1 MIQGQ
6 VFIIDD
12 DEAVRD
18 AMVLLMQSVGLRA
31 LAYADAKAFL
41 AAAHDEHPACLILD
55 VRMPGMSGLQM
66 AREAQVRQQAWPI
79 IFVTGHGD
87 VPMAVEAMREGAFD
101 FLQKP
106 FREETLIQR
115 VQRAIEQDHNDQ
127 VAASEREEIEERIKD
142 LTPRE
147 REILQRIV
155 DGESNKVIAIELG
168 ISARTVELHRAN
180 VMDKMQARSLA
191 HLLRQVLSV
200 NTDIAKTA

>member
-18 AMVLLMQSVGLRA
+18 AMVLLMQSVGLQA
-31 LAYADAKAFL
+31 LAYPDAKAFL
-41 AAAHDEHPACLILD
+41 DAAHDEHPACLILD
-55 VRMPGMSGLQM
+55 VRMPGMSGLQL
-66 AREAQVRQQAWPI
+66 AREAQVRRQAWPI

-127 VAASEREEIEERIKD
+127 VAASEREEIEERVKD

-191 HLLRQVLSV
+191 HLLRQVLTVS
-200 NTDIAKTA
+200 TGIAKIA

>member
-18 AMVLLMQSVGLRA
+18 ATVLLMQSIGLKA
-31 LAYADAKAFL
+31 VAYADAQAFL
-41 AAAHDEHPACLILD
+41 DAAHDQHPACLILD
-55 VRMPGMSGLQM
+55 VRMPGMSGLQL
-66 AREAQVRQQAWPI
+66 AREARVRREAWPI

-200 NTDIAKTA
+200 TTALTRPD

>member
-1 MIQGQ
+1 
-6 VFIIDD
+6 
-12 DEAVRD
+12 
-18 AMVLLMQSVGLRA
+18 
-31 LAYADAKAFL
+31 
-41 AAAHDEHPACLILD
+41 
-55 VRMPGMSGLQM
+55 MSGLQL
-66 AREAQVRQQAWPI
+66 AREARVRREAWPI

-200 NTDIAKTA
+200 TTALTRPD

>member
-1 MIQGQ
+1 MNSGR

-18 AMVLLMQSVGLRA
+18 AMVLLMHSVGLEA
-31 LAYADAKAFL
+31 HAYSDAHAFL
-41 AAAHDEHPACLILD
+41 AAGHAEHPACVVLD
-55 VRMPGMSGLQM
+55 VRMPGMSGLQL
-66 AREAQVRQQAWPI
+66 AKEPRVRRQAWPI

-87 VPMAVEAMREGAFD
+87 VPMAVEAMRDGAFD

-106 FREETLIQR
+106 FREEELIQR

-127 VAASEREEIEERIKD
+127 VVASERGAIKKRLED

-147 REILQRIV
+147 REILDRIV
-155 DGESNKVIAIELG
+155 AGNSNKVVAIELG

-180 VMDKMQARSLA
+180 LMEKMQARSLA

-200 NTDIAKTA
+200 

>member
-18 AMVLLMQSVGLRA
+18 AMVLLMQSVGLQA
-31 LAYADAKAFL
+31 LAYSDAKAFL
-41 AAAHDEHPACLILD
+41 DAAHDEHPACLILD
-55 VRMPGMSGLQM
+55 VRMPGMSGLQL
-66 AREAQVRQQAWPI
+66 AREAQVRRQAWPI

-127 VAASEREEIEERIKD
+127 VAASEREEIEERVKD

-191 HLLRQVLSV
+191 HLLRQVLTVS
-200 NTDIAKTA
+200 TGIAKIA

>member
-1 MIQGQ
+1 MKTGRA
-6 VFIIDD
+6 FIIED

-18 AMVLLMQSVGLRA
+18 ALVLLMQSVGLQA
-31 LAYADAKAFL
+31 SAYPDAASFLQAD
-41 AAAHDEHPACLILD
+41 HQEHPACLVLD
-55 VRMPGMSGLQM
+55 VRMPGMSGLQL
-66 AREAQVRQQAWPI
+66 AREPQVRRQAWPI

-106 FREETLIQR
+106 FREEELIQR

-127 VAASEREEIEERIKD
+127 VAASERGEIEARLQE

-147 REILQRIV
+147 REILDRIMA
-155 DGESNKVIAIELG
+155 GEANKVIAIELG

-180 VMDKMQARSLA
+180 VMEKMQARSLA
-191 HLLRQVLSV
+191 HLLRQVLSIGPP
-200 NTDIAKTA
+200 DSKSA

>member
-18 AMVLLMQSVGLRA
+18 AMVLLMQSVGLKA
-31 LAYADAKAFL
+31 LAYPDANAFL

-200 NTDIAKTA
+200 NSGIAKTA

>member
-1 MIQGQ
+1 MNSGQ
-6 VFIIDD
+6 VFVVDD

-18 AMVLLMQSVGLRA
+18 AIVLLMHSVGLSA
-31 LAYADAKAFL
+31 SAYPDAQSFL
-41 AAAHDEHPACLILD
+41 DARRDEHPACLILD
-55 VRMPGMSGLQM
+55 VRMPGMSGIQL
-66 AREAQVRQQAWPI
+66 ARQDAVRLQAWPV

-106 FREETLIQR
+106 FREDELIQR
-115 VQRAIEQDHNDQ
+115 VQHAIEQDHNDQ
-127 VAASEREEIEERIKD
+127 VLASERGEIEERLQD

-147 REILQRIV
+147 REILERIV
-155 DGESNKVIAIELG
+155 EGDANKVIAIDLG

-191 HLLRQVLSV
+191 HLLRQVLSLR
-200 NTDIAKTA
+200 